1 MGWKSIVILADL
13 KNTPLLQSC
22 HMALLEE
29 RKAVVWDLIWEVRC
43 LNHFWD
49 SSHYPDFRCCRI
61 CNYFVHKR
69 EAKES
74 NIMLEWL
81 RNVSLAC
88 VASVSARV
96 SRESWDEAKKKRN
109 DGQWPAKTSVSP
121 RSSSLGTFR
130 ADEGLRLSETSS
142 ATKSEEKRMFSQV
155 RRAIIFAQ

>member
-22 HMALLEE
+22 HTALLEE

-43 LNHFWD
+43 LNHFGD

-61 CNYFVHKR
+61 YNYFVHNR
-69 EAKES
+69 EAIES

-96 SRESWDEAKKKRN
+96 SRESWDESKKRKEWRAIACEN
-109 DGQWPAKTSVSP
+109 I
-121 RSSSLGTFR
+121 RLSSLFVAGDVSR
-130 ADEGLRLSETSS
+130 GWRS
-142 ATKSEEKRMFSQV
+142 ATQRNVLSDEERGETDV
-155 RRAIIFAQ
+155 FAG